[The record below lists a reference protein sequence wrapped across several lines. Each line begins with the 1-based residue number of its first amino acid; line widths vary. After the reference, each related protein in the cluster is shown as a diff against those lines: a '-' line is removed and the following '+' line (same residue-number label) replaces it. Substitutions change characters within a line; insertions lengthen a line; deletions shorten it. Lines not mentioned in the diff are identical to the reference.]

1 MLQTARG
8 LKEIL
13 PEQLFDLKALGVTRQ
28 PMPPVVPPTDL
39 LQLAAL
45 KRRPPGGTLG
55 EKLGEFTESGAG
67 AGARGPGPVK
77 KSGPLGLPRRIHR
90 PPPKKLEGKAPSSN
104 IPQVGKRRV
113 VDVTPRGSKLQPN
126 RAPVKVIAN
135 PTKADVQ
142 RMLAK
147 PTIIQGR
154 QEPSVLRYAVN
165 PDTNEVFVAN
175 AKEFVHQDFQE
186 EFNTPRLGPG
196 TGWIEIVDGK
206 VTINDGFGRAIT
218 DPSNPVLKR
227 LLRGTIGETFSV
239 TSDLIKEVGTVGS
252 IFDLPGEKPDAPG
265 IEAFK
270 PSAETSSISIKT
282 DRTAFNRLVERG
294 SVERK
299 PFDFDFT
306 YSQGRSHEE
315 FGLPKP
321 KLRFDKRGGDATTFN
336 LLKDKSPIPP
346 GSQKSGFFD
355 PPFLVRKAKTG
366 GGRIIRRFTAF
377 DTPEDAKE
385 MWSAGLKAGAK
396 ALEIGG
402 TYVVKIQDSVPS
414 TGPKLKETGKR
425 APLRATQ
432 FMIDEA
438 KKYGLK
444 LVDKVSNT
452 VTNPRPIPRVKE
464 RTAIVNFLVFK
475 KEAFA
480 TRRLLATPK
489 HIIEANKKVPVRD
502 EIFDE
507 IFGGMRSSETGITP
521 DADLM
526 RLKGTVKRF
535 WGGVFDVRDGKI
547 LEVVQ
552 HKTAEQVDFH
562 HSHWVSNKADRL
574 INKGDADVFFMSSKG
589 DIEVTFKQ
597 GKVKPR
603 IIGLIEEQI
612 DKLKP
617 PKKEAF
623 GPKMTEIAHSVETLD
638 ELQGIRKKGLNPSS
652 SVELASKK
660 AFASGTFRLIFD
672 EDVTTLGREVSRS
685 FAPDMPFIETGRR
698 VSADKIK
705 RIEVDVDN
713 LPEAP
718 RDEDAAQRE
727 FYRILNKIERLTPL
741 FDESNP
747 QEFTLLFTEG
757 RTVHSANEKIKPLA
771 RQLERALEKLDDAI
785 QERGPDIHIGNYK
798 KVLEEVFGPGIK
810 IRDIKPKKKE

>member
-252 IFDLPGEKPDAPG
+252 IFDFPGEKPDAPG

>member
-252 IFDLPGEKPDAPG
+252 IFDFPGEKPDAPG

-321 KLRFDKRGGDATTFN
+321 KLRFDKRGGDAITFN

>member
-321 KLRFDKRGGDATTFN
+321 KLRFDKRGGDAITFN

-638 ELQGIRKKGLNPSS
+638 ELQGIRKTGLNPSS

>member
-252 IFDLPGEKPDAPG
+252 IFDFPGEKPDAPG

-638 ELQGIRKKGLNPSS
+638 ELQGIRKTGLNPSS

>member
-1 MLQTARG
+1 M
-8 LKEIL
+8 
-13 PEQLFDLKALGVTRQ
+13 
-28 PMPPVVPPTDL
+28 
-39 LQLAAL
+39 
-45 KRRPPGGTLG
+45 
-55 EKLGEFTESGAG
+55 
-67 AGARGPGPVK
+67 
-77 KSGPLGLPRRIHR
+77 
-90 PPPKKLEGKAPSSN
+90 
-104 IPQVGKRRV
+104 
-113 VDVTPRGSKLQPN
+113 
-126 RAPVKVIAN
+126 
-135 PTKADVQ
+135 
-142 RMLAK
+142 
-147 PTIIQGR
+147 
-154 QEPSVLRYAVN
+154 
-165 PDTNEVFVAN
+165 
-175 AKEFVHQDFQE
+175 
-186 EFNTPRLGPG
+186 
-196 TGWIEIVDGK
+196 
-206 VTINDGFGRAIT
+206 
-218 DPSNPVLKR
+218 
-227 LLRGTIGETFSV
+227 
-239 TSDLIKEVGTVGS
+239 GTVGS
-252 IFDLPGEKPDAPG
+252 IFDFPGEKPDAPG

-321 KLRFDKRGGDATTFN
+321 KLRFDKRGGDAITFN

>member
-55 EKLGEFTESGAG
+55 EKLGEFTEGGAG

-252 IFDLPGEKPDAPG
+252 IFDFPGEKPDAPG

-438 KKYGLK
+438 KKYGLE

>member
-252 IFDLPGEKPDAPG
+252 IFDFPGEKPDAPG

-438 KKYGLK
+438 KKYGLE

>member
-252 IFDLPGEKPDAPG
+252 IFDFPGEKPDAPG

-321 KLRFDKRGGDATTFN
+321 KLRFDKRGGDAITFN

-438 KKYGLK
+438 KKYGLE